1 MTTTRPLARSFF
13 ARPADAVAP
22 DMLGLIV
29 VRTLEDGRVLS
40 GRIVETEAYLG
51 PEDRA
56 SHAFNNRRTPRNET
70 MYARPGTCYVYLTYG
85 MHFML
90 NVACLREGH
99 PAAVL
104 IRALE
109 PLTGL
114 DAMRENRPGF
124 TRDRDLCNGPGKLCQ
139 AMSITRSLN
148 GVDLLSDPALRL
160 AWRLAQAQPPART
173 DQQPLQAFSPAVLQA
188 CSPIVCTARVGVDP
202 CGDWAEKPLRWFV
215 KSSPFVSPGR
225 PSVNTP
231 RPLRRVKTEKPGE
244 KPSTKRK
251 RNRNTPSSEL

>member
-1 MTTTRPLARSFF
+1 MIPLSDMSGSAELNPAPRALPRSFF
-13 ARPADAVAP
+13 ARPADVVAP
-22 DMLGLIV
+22 AMLGLILL
-29 VRTLEDGRVLS
+29 RTLPDGRCLA
-40 GRIVETEAYLG
+40 GRIVEAEAYLG

-56 SHAFNNRRTPRNET
+56 SHAFNGRRTPRNES
-70 MYARPGTCYVYLTYG
+70 MYARPGTCYVYFTYG

-114 DAMRENRPGF
+114 DEMRQNRPGI
-124 TRDRDLCNGPGKLCQ
+124 TRDRELCNGPGKLCQ
-139 AMSITRSLN
+139 ALAITRSRN

-160 AWRLAQAQPPART
+160 AQAQPPTRT
-173 DQQPLQAFSPAVLQA
+173 DHQMLKIA
-188 CSPIVCTARVGVDP
+188 CTARVGVDP
-202 CGDWAEKPLRWFV
+202 CGEWAETPLRWYLE
-215 KSSPFVSPGR
+215 SSRFVSRGR

-231 RPLRRVKTEKPGE
+231 RPAKPPDPGE
-244 KPSTKRK
+244 KASTKRK
-251 RNRNTPSSEL
+251 RNRNTPASER